1 LSNLVQIVYKT
12 TSKSFFICTIFLSRR
27 HSSLHEILV
36 TKQQFK
42 MPNLKLFKHL
52 PLTSKK
58 VEPLHQLSPLLPV
71 DTNPMVI
78 QQTSTM
84 DIPTTIA
91 NDPTHSST
99 MTETQPTLILPDRIT
114 DNPIKT
120 FSTFIK
126 KPNDNLSGTP
136 SAPPIKYV
144 SNVS

>member
-1 LSNLVQIVYKT
+1 
-12 TSKSFFICTIFLSRR
+12 
-27 HSSLHEILV
+27 
-36 TKQQFK
+36 
-42 MPNLKLFKHL
+42 
-52 PLTSKK
+52 
-58 VEPLHQLSPLLPV
+58 
-71 DTNPMVI
+71 
-78 QQTSTM
+78 M

-120 FSTFIK
+120 FSTFTK